1 MNNNSEVDIYYKNTM
16 NSNSEHKENKMSVIY
31 EMRFKNRI
39 YIGSAFNFEKRKY
52 HHIWH
57 LKKGTH
63 HNKKLQNSFDNS
75 LLHENIEWRILEK
88 DISFDDVYEVEQR
101 YLDEL
106 FENTNPK
113 DILNLSDKARHPRVF
128 GAKHTDEFKQKLS
141 ERMTGSK
148 RTDEVKKKMSD
159 KAKERWSNPEYK
171 KKMSESAK
179 RRPSNRKGVKLSE
192 ETKRKIS
199 EAKLGTKYKK
209 NKKTLDIVK

>member
-1 MNNNSEVDIYYKNTM
+1 MNNNSETDIYYKNTM
-16 NSNSEHKENKMSVIY
+16 NSNSETKENKMAVIY
-31 EMRFKNRI
+31 EMKFNDRI

-57 LKKGTH
+57 LKRGTH

-75 LLHENIEWRILEK
+75 LLHHNFEWRVLEK
-88 DISFDDVYEVEQR
+88 DIPFDKVYEVEQR

-106 FENTNPK
+106 FENNNRE
-113 DILNLSDKARHPRVF
+113 DILNISDKARHPRVR
-128 GAKHTDEFKQKLS
+128 GAKHTDEFKQRLS

-159 KAKERWSNPEYK
+159 LLKERWSNPEYR
-171 KKMSESAK
+171 KKMSEAAK

-209 NKKTLDIVK
+209 IKKNENNT